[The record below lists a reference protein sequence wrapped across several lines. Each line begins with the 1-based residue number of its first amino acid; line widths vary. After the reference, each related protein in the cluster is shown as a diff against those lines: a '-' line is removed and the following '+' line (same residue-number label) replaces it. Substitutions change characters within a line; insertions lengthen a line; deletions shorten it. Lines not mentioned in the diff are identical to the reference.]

1 MNQQKQFDS
10 GDTFNKYSF
19 LSLYLYNDDG
29 ECSCELENLFRQ
41 LEFRVEKIL
50 IWWQTWITFFV
61 DTFLSE
67 QGSKSADVRVAFW
80 SKNSSAILYSTIWRS
95 YMFCKYGFE
104 KLVFCL
110 EFIAK
115 RNKVRGNRV
124 NFQGPQRIYFNI
136 LSSAHFLVA
145 SNWGKSSQK
154 KMRSCCTYI

>member
-1 MNQQKQFDS
+1 MQLWAWKSIQAIRFSCGKDFDS
-10 GDTFNKYSF
+10 MIDVNY
-19 LSLYLYNDDG
+19 
-29 ECSCELENLFRQ
+29 
-41 LEFRVEKIL
+41 
-50 IWWQTWITFFV
+50 FFV

-80 SKNSSAILYSTIWRS
+80 SKNSSGILYSTIWRS

-124 NFQGPQRIYFNI
+124 NFQSPQRIYFNI

-145 SNWGKSSQK
+145 SNWGKAFK
-154 KMRSCCTYI
+154 KDEKLLHLYLEIQFVTISFCFPQRTDPENLK